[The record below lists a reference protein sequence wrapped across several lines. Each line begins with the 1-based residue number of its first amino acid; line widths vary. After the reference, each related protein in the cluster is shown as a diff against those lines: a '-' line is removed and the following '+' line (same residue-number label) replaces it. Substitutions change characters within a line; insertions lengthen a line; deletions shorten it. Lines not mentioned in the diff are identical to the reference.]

1 MLASSSVTPEPAAL
15 LPGEE
20 EQLQQGR
27 AEQTEVMSGAPGGV
41 TPAHKR
47 TMPRTAGT
55 VHILSHCILTFV
67 LLLGDIRKA
76 FQANFPR
83 VFLRS
88 LLGQK
93 FSPGSSCS

>member
-47 TMPRTAGT
+47 TMPHTAGT
-55 VHILSHCILTFV
+55 LHILSHCILTF
-67 LLLGDIRKA
+67 
-76 FQANFPR
+76 FYY
-83 VFLRS
+83 
-88 LLGQK
+88 
-93 FSPGSSCS
+93 